1 MDGSRFVKSAAGN
14 DGDGES
20 YARMAGNDVNE
31 LFDRKLRWKDYVG
44 HLPGVKCAKCS
55 QRTAWK
61 DVLQPEVW
69 ETNGVNAMFRCKHC
83 PELLHPKRAHNQF
96 VIQLRG
102 LLQEH
107 CEGWVQCDS
116 NEGVEKTRRLTTG
129 QNLMSSAKVL
139 KEFEYMDHLCDAE
152 AGYTGQAYRGERE
165 AVAGMKRTVRW
176 LLETNGFNWVDCG
189 KIFGSIF
196 GEK

>member
-1 MDGSRFVKSAAGN
+1 MG
-14 DGDGES
+14 
-20 YARMAGNDVNE
+20 
-31 LFDRKLRWKDYVG
+31 
-44 HLPGVKCAKCS
+44 
-55 QRTAWK
+55 
-61 DVLQPEVW
+61 
-69 ETNGVNAMFRCKHC
+69 
-83 PELLHPKRAHNQF
+83 HPKRAHNQF

-116 NEGVEKTRRLTTG
+116 HEGVEKTRRLTTG

-139 KEFEYMDHLCDAE
+139 QEFEYMDHLCDAE

-189 KIFGSIF
+189 RIFGSIF
-196 GEK
+196 GESRREEVGDRHHCDQPHIRIRLHS